1 MPGTF
6 RPLGD
11 PVLEMRNMQ
20 SQSIY
25 FEFSIIKFPQLVP
38 NEESEQ
44 LGSVA
49 ETNDPKLELAYNN
62 QGLFLT

>member
-1 MPGTF
+1 
-6 RPLGD
+6 
-11 PVLEMRNMQ
+11 MQ